1 VIGAVAGVFGIAG
14 GQIVHGLLGSGYGST
29 VGSELGRLVVVLTPW
44 MLASVGVAVAFPLMF
59 VAEKGRILP
68 IVAGVALT
76 VHVPLALLGQVAG
89 GLDGLEVALAV
100 TTAGMLVAMLVFLD
114 ALRLV
119 SKGLLVAAGTVAVV
133 GAISFVPA
141 GVLLGRAGAAALGLG
156 VYLVVLALIRPTGLR
171 GAWRYLHQLG

>member
-1 VIGAVAGVFGIAG
+1 
-14 GQIVHGLLGSGYGST
+14 
-29 VGSELGRLVVVLTPW
+29 
-44 MLASVGVAVAFPLMF
+44 
-59 VAEKGRILP
+59 
-68 IVAGVALT
+68 
-76 VHVPLALLGQVAG
+76 
-89 GLDGLEVALAV
+89 
-100 TTAGMLVAMLVFLD
+100 MLVAMLVFLG